1 MTVRVGI
8 LGVGAIGATHA
19 QAIAALA
26 PDLELVAYTGSRGL
40 PATAPD
46 QARRVDAD
54 ELLRGEVD
62 LIVIATPSNLHADQ
76 ALGAIAHGKGV
87 VVEKPI
93 ATTAAQGRDLVAAWR
108 EAGVFGAAIAQRRLE
123 PQHLAIKAL
132 LDSGEL
138 GTPRLAEISVCWWR
152 SPEYYAQAPWRAQP
166 PGGGVLM
173 NQALHN
179 VDLLVW
185 LLGEAEQVA
194 ALTGNLAH
202 DLDCEDTALA
212 AVRMKSG
219 AMASITATTAAWPG
233 RAAGLRL
240 YTDRGYVTLDHSS
253 IVEWE
258 FAGVERPAT
267 ETAAVSGA
275 GDPSAIG
282 LVGHLAQ
289 WRDIAASFREGRDPA
304 ITLADGLASIELIDA
319 IYRSGESGR
328 TVVVGAGE

>member
-1 MTVRVGI
+1 
-8 LGVGAIGATHA
+8 ATHA

-26 PDLELVAYTGSRGL
+26 PELELVAYTGSRGL
-40 PATAPD
+40 PTTVPDGVPRATEA
-46 QARRVDAD
+46 
-54 ELLRGEVD
+54 ELLRSDAD
-62 LIVIATPSNLHADQ
+62 LIVIATPSNLHGEQ
-76 ALGAIAHGKGV
+76 ALAAIAAGKGV

-93 ATTAAQGRDLVAAWR
+93 ATTAAQGRELVGAWR
-108 EAGVFGAAIAQRRLE
+108 RAAVFGAAIAQRRLE

-138 GTPRLAEISVCWWR
+138 GVPRLAEVSVCWWR
-152 SPEYYAQAPWRAQP
+152 SPEYYAQAPWRALP

-185 LLGEAEQVA
+185 LLGEADQVA

-202 DLDCEDTALA
+202 DLRCEDTAVA

-219 AMASITATTAAWPG
+219 ALATITASTAAPPG

-240 YTDRGYVTLDHSS
+240 YTDRGYVALDHSS

-258 FAGVERPAT
+258 FPGIEPPAVA
-267 ETAAVSGA
+267 TAAVSGA

-282 LVGHLAQ
+282 VVGHLAQ
-289 WRDIAASFREGRDPA
+289 WRDIAEAIAEGRQPA
-304 ITLADGLASIELIDA
+304 VTLADGLASIELIDA
-319 IYRSGESGR
+319 IYRASDGGT
-328 TVVVGAGE
+328 TVRVGAES